1 MNIQFRKIHLPPLPE
16 VNAQALE
23 KLAGKEQNSGLKT
36 PSLPVDIPKNKTVS
50 RSNLDEIIRDI
61 ESGQIKNITILEW
74 VHCLYNKEKWNIK
87 HPNRIRPTSEA
98 IWKAAEHYSWLKQK
112 LFWNLVLD
120 LSGRNIL
127 ASSLA
132 KSYSIFSPQDSI
144 DRKRLAIIKAFHA
157 QNPSVQLIEFCWRQ
171 LLTPRELFFQHQLP
185 SKIPIIEKCLTAVV
199 SQFSQIT
206 SRNDEQIDWLL
217 RCFEEMNQEQQVKAV
232 ESLLIQSDPKLGA
245 EHPELINWLHQ
256 HYGSSVPNSRWSE
269 LSSEAKAAMRKWIGA
284 VSYQDFQ
291 KLVQCIVDYIDRSCL
306 KENDAKRLRS
316 RSKFWSNYSDRF
328 ERIRILLPESSVN
341 ILGNY
346 ISNQDVS
353 ILLNDGSDST
363 EVCIFDFG
371 DWCVVEFFRGNGSE
385 TSIIRK
391 DPEIEQKLFHSQLS
405 VKRLRCLDRNIH
417 DHEFCWQYFCEQLLR
432 TKNIFP
438 NENIQY
444 FRGLSNRHGKYNRQT
459 GLPKPSPQDLQKRS
473 YKVERWQQKMVWLEK
488 EAKEYFNEN

>member
-1 MNIQFRKIHLPPLPE
+1 MNITFRQLDLPSIPHIEATALIELVRNNGDNKIQFPQSPPTGVPNLP
-16 VNAQALE
+16 
-23 KLAGKEQNSGLKT
+23 K
-36 PSLPVDIPKNKTVS
+36 VS
-50 RSNLDEIIRDI
+50 RSNINEIIQDI
-61 ESGQIKNITILEW
+61 ENGQTETITILEW
-74 VHCLYNKEKWNIK
+74 LYCLQNKEKWDIE

-98 IWKAAEHYSWLKQK
+98 IWKAAEHYSWLKQR
-112 LFWNLVLD
+112 LFWNLALD
-120 LSGRNIL
+120 LSGRKAL
-127 ASSLA
+127 ACSLA
-132 KSYSIFSPQDSI
+132 KSYSIFSPQDWL
-144 DRKRLAIIKAFHA
+144 DRGKLAIIKALQA
-157 QNPSVQLIEFCWRQ
+157 REPKVQLMQLCWKY
-171 LLTPRELFFQHQLP
+171 LLTPSELLAKYQLP
-185 SKIPIIEKCLTAVV
+185 TKIPIVQQSLCLVITQFAQIDAPSRKPVQWLLKCLN
-199 SQFSQIT
+199 QM
-206 SRNDEQIDWLL
+206 SR
-217 RCFEEMNQEQQVKAV
+217 EQQVKAV
-232 ESLLIQSDPKLGA
+232 ESLLTQVDQKVGA
-245 EHPELINWLHQ
+245 DHPELFNWLHQ

-291 KLVQCIVDYIDRSCL
+291 KLVSLILERLHLQDF
-306 KENDAKRLRS
+306 EHNRLRS

-346 ISNQDVS
+346 LSNQDVS
-353 ILLNDGSDST
+353 ILLNDGSDPT

-371 DWCVVEFFRGNGSE
+371 DRCVVEFFRGNGSE

-444 FRGLSNRHGKYNRQT
+444 FRGLSEQYGKYDQQT

-488 EAKEYFNEN
+488 EAKEYFNQL

>member
-1 MNIQFRKIHLPPLPE
+1 MNIQFRRIHLPPLPT
-16 VNAQALE
+16 VNAQALV
-23 KLAGKEQNSGLKT
+23 KLAGKEQNTGLKT
-36 PSLPVDIPKNKTVS
+36 PFLSVDIPKKQTVS

-61 ESGQIKNITILEW
+61 ESGQIEKITILEW
-74 VHCLYNKEKWNIK
+74 IHCLYNKEKWDIK
-87 HPNRIRPTSEA
+87 HPNRIKPTSEA
-98 IWKAAEHYSWLKQK
+98 IWKAAGNNSWLKQK

-120 LSGRNIL
+120 LSGRNVL

-144 DRKRLAIIKAFHA
+144 DRKRLAIIKAFQA
-157 QNPSVQLIEFCWRQ
+157 QNPKVQLIELCWQ
-171 LLTPRELFFQHQLP
+171 ELLTPRELFFQHQLP
-185 SKIPIIEKCLTAVV
+185 SKIPIIEKCLTVVV

-232 ESLLIQSDPKLGA
+232 EYLLIESDPKLGA
-245 EHPELINWLHQ
+245 ERPELINWLHQ
-256 HYGSSVPNSRWSE
+256 HYGSSLPNSRWSE

-291 KLVQCIVDYIDRSCL
+291 KLVSLILERLHLQDF
-306 KENDAKRLRS
+306 EHNRLRS
-316 RSKFWSNYSDRF
+316 RSKFWSNYSDHF

-346 ISNQDVS
+346 LSNQDIS
-353 ILLNDGSDST
+353 ILLNDGSDPT

-371 DWCVVEFFRGNGSE
+371 DWFVIEFFRGDGSE

-444 FRGLSNRHGKYNRQT
+444 FKGLSDRHRRYNRQT
-459 GLPKPSPQDLQKRS
+459 GLPKPSPQNLQKRR
-473 YKVERWQQKMVWLEK
+473 YKVERWQQKMVWLER
-488 EAKEYFNEN
+488 EAKEYCQRHCL